1 MIYRILKKIHKYY
14 YTSSSRRYIEYI
26 RSKGVKIGNGTV
38 VLDPKKIQIDVS
50 RPELLEIGEN
60 VFLHRGTIILT
71 HDWASWCF
79 VNTHNEFIPS
89 HGKVKIGNNVWLG
102 ENVSILKGVTI
113 GDNVIIGLGAVVT
126 KDIPSNSIAVGVPAK
141 VVGSYIDYFEKRKS
155 AYIDEIVAYAKAI
168 LCTGRRPVPEDF
180 YDDYP
185 AFVDGRNWKD
195 YDYPYKRI
203 FNEEQFEIWKK
214 HHHAPY
220 KDFNDFIAS
229 ILPPPKKIVICCRLQ
244 LDCYIF

>member
-1 MIYRILKKIHKYY
+1 MIKRIFKKLHKYY
-14 YTSSSRRYIEYI
+14 YTSSSNRYIEYI
-26 RSKGVKIGNGTV
+26 RSKGVRVGKGTV

-113 GDNVIIGLGAVVT
+113 GDNVIIGLGAVVA

-141 VVGSYIDYFEKRKS
+141 VVGSYTDYFEKRKS
-155 AYIDEIVAYAKAI
+155 AYIKEVKDYAKAI
-168 LCTGRRPVPEDF
+168 IEAGRKPIPEDF

-185 AFVDGRNWKD
+185 VFVDGRNWKE
-195 YDYPYKRI
+195 YNYPYKRI
-203 FNEEQFEIWKK
+203 FTKEQFEIWKNQ
-214 HHHAPY
+214 HCAPY
-220 KDFNDFIAS
+220 DGFNDFMTS
-229 ILPPPKKIVICCRLQ
+229 ILPPPPSKMK
-244 LDCYIF
+244 